1 MNKVGIKQEQMDK
14 EAERWKFYERSKLNT
29 GTAKQHTRKQQCL
42 WKGYQQAA
50 HSWGILSE
58 LEDI

>member
-1 MNKVGIKQEQMDK
+1 MLRVLMNKVGIKQEQMDK

-42 WKGYQQAA
+42 
-50 HSWGILSE
+50 
-58 LEDI
+58 